1 MPDRRLRLYHIA
13 EIADYEKRTS
23 EEYKPSAFEAE
34 GFVHLSTASQIPGVY
49 QRYYAGR
56 DDLLLLSIE
65 AEESDPRLV
74 FEDLTGTGEKFP
86 HYYGGIFREKIKG
99 VHPVNPEGEHPDA
112 IKAYFE
118 ARLSDPYL

>member
-1 MPDRRLRLYHIA
+1 MPDRSLRLYHIA

-49 QRYYAGR
+49 LRYYAGR
-56 DDLLLLSIE
+56 QDLLLLCIE
-65 AEESDPRLV
+65 AKESDPRLV

-86 HYYGGIFREKIKG
+86 HYYGGIPLHLITG
-99 VHPVNPEGEHPDA
+99 IYPVSAVN
-112 IKAYFE
+112 KV
-118 ARLSDPYL
+118 